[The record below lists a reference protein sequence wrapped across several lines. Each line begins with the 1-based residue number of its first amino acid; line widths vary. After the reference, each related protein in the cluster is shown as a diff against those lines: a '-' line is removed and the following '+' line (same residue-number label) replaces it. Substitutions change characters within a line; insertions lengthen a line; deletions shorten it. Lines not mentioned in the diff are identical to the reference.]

1 MESYLKKINDKVK
14 AKHTQQEAEK
24 IKKRYLIAGGTTL
37 GLGLAGF
44 VSAFIT
50 FMVLFLVYET
60 DEAMIAWF
68 VAIPFILMIVAGSV
82 VTRIGDMLLRDDKIM
97 EVEKEKKE
105 AKQAI
110 KNKKF
115 EKKLDKLDKSP
126 IIGAIVGDVAGS
138 VYEFNNA
145 RTKQFSLFEDD
156 CKFTDDTVMTLA
168 VYQALKDC
176 KGDYTDLSKKTIE
189 CMQRIGRQYKHS
201 GYGSSFYRWIFS
213 DDPKA
218 YQSYGNG
225 AAMRISSVAL
235 FAKSIEEV
243 KELSHKVTEVSHD
256 HPEGLKGAEATACA
270 IFLARKGKKK
280 DEIKS
285 FIEENY
291 YKLDYDYQNL
301 VDTYTFNETCQ
312 ETVPQAIYCF
322 LISKDFEDCLRT
334 TISIG
339 GDSDTLAAI
348 SCAIAGAYYGVPKKI
363 EDRAISFLDQT
374 LKDILLN

>member
-1 MESYLKKINDKVK
+1 
-14 AKHTQQEAEK
+14 
-24 IKKRYLIAGGTTL
+24 
-37 GLGLAGF
+37 
-44 VSAFIT
+44 
-50 FMVLFLVYET
+50 
-60 DEAMIAWF
+60 
-68 VAIPFILMIVAGSV
+68 
-82 VTRIGDMLLRDDKIM
+82 M

-145 RTKQFSLFEDD
+145 RTKQFPLFEDD

-189 CMQRIGRQYKHS
+189 CMQRIGRQYKQS
-201 GYGSSFYRWIFS
+201 GYGSSFYHWIFS

-225 AAMRISSVAL
+225 AAMRVSAVAL

-243 KELSHKVTEVSHD
+243 KELSRKVTIISHD

-280 DEIKS
+280 EEIKS

-291 YKLDYDYQNL
+291 YKLDFDYQNL

-322 LISKDFEDCLRT
+322 LISKDFEDCLRI